1 VQNRLLFALPVV
13 PLLLAAAFW
22 NPAEDFTKYD
32 SSRWI
37 GSGLEHERLGDLKAA
52 ERDLL
57 EAAQIDRL
65 YLPRWTLAGFYF
77 RRNDPDNF
85 WRWTREALAVG
96 RHDLGALFDLCWKM
110 PAGSDKIWAIAL
122 PHSKATWDEYLYYL
136 ISTGRWPAAATTAER
151 IANEAEIGDRPLLTN
166 YCDLALEHNDV
177 AGAIAVWG
185 VLRKRGLLPFA
196 ADSLLT
202 NGDFRSAPTGHGFDW
217 RPLPHGLA
225 NPFRPGEAS
234 FTFNGFEHERE
245 VLLEQPLALDSQLMY
260 ELRFEYKTANLAVKS
275 GVHWVAG
282 SDASIDLSTS
292 EWTLGN
298 LEFSGAAPSLAL
310 IYQRPSGSTIA
321 DGTLSIRNVSVIP
334 R

>member
-37 GSGLEHERLGDLKAA
+37 GSGLEHERLGDFKAA

-65 YLPRWTLAGFYF
+65 YQPRWTLAGFYF

-96 RHDLGALFDLCWKM
+96 ARDLGALFDLCWKM
-110 PAGSDKIWAIAL
+110 PDGSDKIWTIAM
-122 PHSKATWDEYLYYL
+122 PHSKTTWDEYLYYL
-136 ISTGRWPAAATTAER
+136 TSTKKWPAAATTAER
-151 IANEAEIGDRPLLTN
+151 IALVAEASDKPLLTG
-166 YCDLALEHNDV
+166 YCDLALEHKDK
-177 AGAIAVWG
+177 AGARAVWQAM
-185 VLRKRGLLPFA
+185 RKRELLPFA

-202 NGDFRSAPTGHGFDW
+202 NGDFRSVPSGRGFDW
-217 RPLPHGLA
+217 RPLPQGLA
-225 NPFRPGEAS
+225 NSFHPGEAS

-245 VLLEQPLALDSQLMY
+245 ALLEQPLALDPKLKY
-260 ELRFEYKTANLAVKS
+260 ELKFEYKTATLAANS
-275 GVHWVAG
+275 GIHWVVGTA
-282 SDASIDLSTS
+282 ASIDLSAS
-292 EWTLGN
+292 EWAVGQ
-298 LEFSGAAPSLAL
+298 LEFSGTAPSLAL
-310 IYQRPSGSTIA
+310 IYQRRLGSTVA
-321 DGTLSIRNVSVIP
+321 DGKLSIKNVSVIP